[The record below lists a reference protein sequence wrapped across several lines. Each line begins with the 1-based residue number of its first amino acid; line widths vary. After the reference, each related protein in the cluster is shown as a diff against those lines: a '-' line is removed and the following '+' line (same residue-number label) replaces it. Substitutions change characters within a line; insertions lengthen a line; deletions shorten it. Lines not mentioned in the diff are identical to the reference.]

1 MFHRRATITAM
12 GRFLPERVL
21 TNADLEKMVDTSSEW
36 IIARTGIRE
45 RHIVDGMATS
55 DLATRAAQD
64 LLSRRGLTPDDID
77 LIIVATVTPDMFF
90 PATACLVQDKLGASR
105 AWGFDLSAA
114 CCGFVYALTT
124 GAHFVA
130 GGSHDRVL
138 VIGADVMSSIVD
150 YEDRTTCVLFGDGA
164 GAVLLEPAEDDSGGL
179 MDFNHHIDGSGGFFL
194 YMPGGGSMNPASDKT
209 VAEKLHYVHQSGP
222 QIFKYAVRQ
231 TCEAASSLLKKH
243 GLTVSDIS
251 LLVSHQANARILDAA
266 AERLGLPPEKV
277 IRNID
282 KYGNT
287 TAATIPLALTD
298 AQEQGLLK
306 PGELI
311 LIVSVG
317 AGLTVGSCL
326 FRWTGLKSA

>member
-1 MFHRRATITAM
+1 MSRRRATITAM

-21 TNADLEKMVDTSSEW
+21 TNADLEKMVDTSNEW

-55 DLATRAAQD
+55 DLATRAARD

-266 AERLGLPPEKV
+266 AARLGLPPEKV

>member
-1 MFHRRATITAM
+1 MSHRRATITAM

-21 TNADLEKMVDTSSEW
+21 TNADLEKMVDTSNEW

-55 DLATRAAQD
+55 DLATRAARD

-90 PATACLVQDKLGASR
+90 PATACLVQDKLGANR

-138 VIGADVMSSIVD
+138 VIGADVMSSIVN

-209 VAEKLHYVHQSGP
+209 VAEKLHYVHQSGR

-243 GLTVSDIS
+243 GLTASDIS

-306 PGELI
+306 PGGLI

>member
-1 MFHRRATITAM
+1 MSHRRATITAM
-12 GRFLPERVL
+12 GRFLPERIL

-36 IIARTGIRE
+36 ILARTGIRE
-45 RHIVDGMATS
+45 RHIVDGMTTS
-55 DLATRAAQD
+55 DLATRAARD
-64 LLSRRGLTPDDID
+64 LLSQRGLTPDDID

-90 PATACLVQDKLGASR
+90 PATACLVQDKLGASH

-130 GGSHDRVL
+130 AGSHDRVL
-138 VIGADVMSSIVD
+138 IIGADVMSSIVN
-150 YEDRTTCVLFGDGA
+150 YKDRTTCVLFGDGA

-243 GLTVSDIS
+243 GLTASDIS
-251 LLVSHQANARILDAA
+251 LLVSHQANGRILDAA

-306 PGELI
+306 PGGLI